1 MPQFVLFIGE
11 DPQLIDFSAPGAP
24 PDMSAQK
31 VMEGLNRSRDR
42 LKGLG
47 YEVRI
52 LLTRDAATVDAL
64 VSEALNERSYDV
76 IVIGAGLRTLPPM
89 AEQFERLINT
99 LREKAP
105 RAKLAFNSRPDDS
118 DKAAMRWLAPS
129 PGRSA

>member
-11 DPQLIDFSAPGAP
+11 DPELIDFSAPGAP

-76 IVIGAGLRTLPPM
+76 IVIGAPM